1 VTLPEATNRRVG
13 AVNLGELDAIRIVAV
28 IQRAAEEA
36 AKSVPGVRIVH
47 NFILVTMEGVPQ
59 PDVAEFIQAE
69 TVGDEAL
76 TARIN
81 LLLLAQA
88 VLQAERIDVLVEE
101 GVATLD
107 GSVNAFW
114 KRNRAEELALS
125 VDGVREVVNKLTIVP
140 NGGAGDEEIAARIFD
155 GLERNFLIDAQTVD
169 VKVNDALV
177 TLRGTVPSRLA
188 KQEAFQIALGT
199 EGVVDVRDE
208 LVIAAA

>member
-1 VTLPEATNRRVG
+1 
-13 AVNLGELDAIRIVAV
+13 
-28 IQRAAEEA
+28 
-36 AKSVPGVRIVH
+36 
-47 NFILVTMEGVPQ
+47 
-59 PDVAEFIQAE
+59 
-69 TVGDEAL
+69 
-76 TARIN
+76 
-81 LLLLAQA
+81 
-88 VLQAERIDVLVEE
+88 
-101 GVATLD
+101 
-107 GSVNAFW
+107 
-114 KRNRAEELALS
+114 
-125 VDGVREVVNKLTIVP
+125 VP